1 MKRLLTLLCSALLP
15 AAAEDWTRFRG
26 PNGSG
31 VATDGEYPVEFS
43 RNKNIAWRTP
53 VRGGKSSPV
62 LTKRHVFVTGFED
75 GKLYTQCFDREDG
88 KLLWERTE
96 DRIGTE
102 MSNLLNHPAAI
113 TPVTDGENVYAFFK
127 DFGLIS
133 YDPAGKLRWK
143 IRLAPFTNTM
153 GLGASPILAEDLVVV
168 LADQVDG
175 FSYIAA
181 FDRRNGEMRWKQSR
195 EEGEGWGTPL
205 LYKPASGA
213 PLVLTASRGRFG
225 AYRVSNGE
233 RILNTT
239 GGLATTIVAS
249 PILDGEAIYVF
260 GYGSES
266 PASFDDRLSRRD
278 SNKDGRLT
286 PDEYGDDAFLMGIGK
301 YAGNRD
307 MIVTRDEWDAKQQ
320 EVIGPNRLLA
330 ATLEAQQNSAGL
342 KQLWTYDRNFTG
354 VIPSP
359 LLYGGVIYV
368 VRNGGVLTSFDA
380 KTGSVLKTGRL
391 NGAIAGYSSSPV
403 AAGGLLYLANE
414 DGQVAVVRAGTDWK
428 VQAVNDLGEACYA
441 TPALSGGSIY
451 LRTGEALYR
460 FRAVR

>member
-1 MKRLLTLLCSALLP
+1 
-15 AAAEDWTRFRG
+15 
-26 PNGSG
+26 
-31 VATDGEYPVEFS
+31 
-43 RNKNIAWRTP
+43 
-53 VRGGKSSPV
+53 
-62 LTKRHVFVTGFED
+62 
-75 GKLYTQCFDREDG
+75 
-88 KLLWERTE
+88 
-96 DRIGTE
+96 
-102 MSNLLNHPAAI
+102 
-113 TPVTDGENVYAFFK
+113 
-127 DFGLIS
+127 
-133 YDPAGKLRWK
+133 
-143 IRLAPFTNTM
+143 
-153 GLGASPILAEDLVVV
+153 
-168 LADQVDG
+168 
-175 FSYIAA
+175 
-181 FDRRNGEMRWKQSR
+181 
-195 EEGEGWGTPL
+195 
-205 LYKPASGA
+205 
-213 PLVLTASRGRFG
+213 VLTASRGRFG

-249 PILDGEAIYVF
+249 PILDGDAIYVF

-286 PDEYGDDAFLMGIGK
+286 PNEYGDDAFLMGIGK
-301 YAGNRD
+301 YVGNRD
-307 MIVTRDEWDAKQQ
+307 MIVTRDEWDVKQQ

-330 ATLEAQQNSAGL
+330 ATIEAEQDSAGL

-359 LLYGGVIYV
+359 LLYDGVIYV

-414 DGQVAVVRAGTDWK
+414 DGKVAVVRAGADWQ
-428 VQAVNDLGEACYA
+428 VQAVNDLGEDCYA